1 MSTEEVKDTMA
12 LRAHV
17 RSQFQGFFPE
27 GVFAGNLEKC
37 VLNKSLRWAN
47 TIGTPATFENC
58 HFKTYYKCT
67 ALGLVGNFKRNPK
80 LIEDYKDGRIPK
92 MILNLKPE
100 QLEPNGLIATAQF
113 NLKTKELQIEESKK
127 RDHDY
132 DGMFRCGKC
141 KSKKTD
147 YYQLQTRSADEPMTT
162 YVTCKDCGNR
172 WKC

>member
-1 MSTEEVKDTMA
+1 MSSEEIKDTMA

-47 TIGTPATFENC
+47 TTGTPATFENRE
-58 HFKTYYKCT
+58 FKIMYKCT
-67 ALGLVGNFKRNPK
+67 ALGLIGNFKRNPK
-80 LIEDYKDGRIPK
+80 LIEQYREGVLPK
-92 MILNLKPE
+92 MILSLKPE
-100 QLEPNGLIATAQF
+100 QLEPNGLVAETQF
-113 NLKTKELQIEESKK
+113 KLKTKELQIEAGK
-127 RDHDY
+127 RRHEDY
-132 DGMFRCGKC
+132 NGMFKCGKC

-162 YVTCKDCGNR
+162 YVTCKECGNR

>member
-1 MSTEEVKDTMA
+1 MA

-17 RSQFQGFFPE
+17 RKQFQGFFPE

-47 TIGTPATFENC
+47 TVGTPATFENQE
-58 HFKTYYKCT
+58 FKTFYKCT
-67 ALGLVGNFKRNPK
+67 ALGLMGNFKRNPD
-80 LIEDYKDGRIPK
+80 LIEQYKTGKVPK

-100 QLEPNGLIATAQF
+100 QLEPQGLVASAQF
-113 NLKTKELQIEESKK
+113 ALRARELKIEESKK
-127 RDHDY
+127 RADDY
-132 DGMFRCGKC
+132 EGQFKCGKC